1 MGFVTKGGCGAV
13 CPRGG
18 LPCWGCRGP
27 SQSVLKNM
35 DEGKSFEEIMLA
47 SLSVRTQQDEEK
59 LKPLLRIAKRHGNS
73 SLNFRHNFVPD
84 RSRIR

>member
-1 MGFVTKGGCGAV
+1 MTKGGCGAV

-27 SQSVLKNM
+27 SETAFKKM
-35 DEGKSFEEIMLA
+35 EEGNSFEEYMVDSFISRHRHLEDQVR
-47 SLSVRTQQDEEK
+47 SVMK
-59 LKPLLRIAKRHGNS
+59 LFRKHANS
-73 SLNFRHNFVPD
+73 SVKFNRYITSD